1 MVTFLFLPLTLLVD
15 SGAVGT
21 DTLRTF
27 ALGEVTV
34 LERGKKNAGTQLDRT
49 ELQAWGR
56 DRITEALDLLPG
68 ITVTESG
75 DRNEGFIF
83 LRGFDQR
90 QIPVFMDGIPVSV
103 PYDGFIDLNRLQTAP
118 VARIQLSKGLS
129 SLSLGGNTMGGAIN
143 IVSARP
149 VHSLEVD
156 ASLNTR
162 WNASL
167 RVGTR
172 RRRSY
177 FQAGGSLLLR
187 RDFRLPSSFRP
198 VEGLE
203 EGRRRA
209 HSATHDYQAFVK
221 AGFTPT
227 DRQEYAVGY
236 SLIRAD
242 KDIPVYLGGNGRRK
256 YWKYR
261 HWDKDQVFFHSRA
274 GLAENYVLETRA
286 FYDRYSNELAAY
298 DDATYS
304 TQQDK
309 SSFTSFYDDDAAGGN
324 ATFSWL
330 SLPLHALK
338 AGMNVKY
345 DVHRSHNAGEPVAK
359 QSEFTFSFSV
369 EDTWTLGENLSFLAG
384 IGYFRH
390 KGLKAENYEKLPA
403 AAKEETGK
411 ALPEPEGFRLAVPGE
426 TSSGKILPEKKVSGN
441 LSSEKTEAGKASSN
455 GEYGLVDYPL
465 SSDDDLNYQA
475 AVDYRPARGQ
485 SFRFSFARRSRF
497 ASLKE
502 RYSYKMGKAWPNP
515 DLKTE
520 HACNLDLDY
529 EGEWNGLRWMIDGY
543 YVFITDIIQE
553 ITGVDAEDPLIWQ
566 LQNRG
571 KAHFRGVE
579 SEISYTFRQRF
590 HVGTNYT
597 FTDPVNRE
605 DRALKFV
612 DIPKHKV
619 NVFLRIDPLRQLQV
633 YADMNYS
640 GKRWSSSDGSASVPG
655 FALFNINLTCPFWT
669 AWIVKVGVRNLF
681 DQLYYLKEGYP
692 QPGRTFYAS
701 LRYTFVRG
709 R

>member
-1 MVTFLFLPLTLLVD
+1 MLSFLFLSFSALPG
-15 SGAVGT
+15 SGATET

-27 ALGEVTV
+27 TLGEVTV
-34 LERGKKNAGTQLDRT
+34 WEQEKKNLGAQLDGKD
-49 ELQAWGR
+49 LQIGER
-56 DRITEALDLLPG
+56 DRIAEALDLLPG
-68 ITVTESG
+68 IAVAESG

-90 QIPVFMDGIPVSV
+90 HIPVFMDGIPIYV

-129 SLSLGGNTMGGAIN
+129 SLLLGGNTMGGAIN

-149 VHSLEVD
+149 VYPLEAD

-167 RVGTR
+167 RIGTR
-172 RRRSY
+172 TRRFY
-177 FQAGGSLLLR
+177 FQAGGSMLLR

-198 VEGLE
+198 VAGLQ
-203 EGRRRA
+203 EGRRRS

-227 DRQEYAVGY
+227 GQQEYAVGY
-236 SLIRAD
+236 SLIRSD
-242 KDIPVYLGGNGRRK
+242 KDIPVYLGENGRKK
-256 YWKYR
+256 YWRYN
-261 HWDKDQVFFHSRA
+261 HWDKDQVFFHSRT
-274 GLAENYVLETRA
+274 GLAENYVVETRA
-286 FYDRYSNELAAY
+286 FYDRYYNDLAAY

-309 SSFTSFYDDDAAGGN
+309 SSFTSLYNDYAVGGN
-324 ATFSWL
+324 ATFAWL
-330 SLPLHALK
+330 SAEANTLK
-338 AGMNVKY
+338 MGLNAKY
-345 DVHRSHNAGEPVAK
+345 DVHRSHNVGEPVAK
-359 QSEFTFSFSV
+359 QSEYTFSVSA
-369 EDTWTLGENLSFLAG
+369 EDAWQLGENLSFLIGA
-384 IGYFRH
+384 GYFRH
-390 KGLKAENYEKLPA
+390 KGLKAENYEELPA
-403 AAKEETGK
+403 AGKGASEKVSAGDRRSGTAFSVRQLPGYRTFAPTG
-411 ALPEPEGFRLAVPGE
+411 PGE
-426 TSSGKILPEKKVSGN
+426 VSSKS
-441 LSSEKTEAGKASSN
+441 
-455 GEYGLVDYPL
+455 YGLVNYPL

-475 AVDYRPARGQ
+475 AVHYRPAPGQ
-485 SFRFSFARRSRF
+485 SFRFSFARHSRF

-520 HACNLDLDY
+520 YACNLDLNY

-543 YVFITDIIQE
+543 YIFIRDIIQE
-553 ITGVDAEDPLIWQ
+553 ITGVDPDDPLIWQ

-571 KAHFRGVE
+571 KAHFRGLE

-590 HVGTNYT
+590 HFGTNYT
-597 FTDPVNRE
+597 WIDPTNCA

-612 DIPKHKV
+612 DMPKHKV
-619 NVFLRIDPLRQLQV
+619 NVFFRIEPVGRWQV
-633 YADMNYS
+633 YADMNYNS
-640 GKRWSSSDGSASVPG
+640 KRWSSSDGSTSVPG
-655 FALFNINLTCPFWT
+655 FALFNMHLAYPFFHT
-669 AWIVKVGVRNLF
+669 GVVKVGVRNLF
-681 DQLYYLKEGYP
+681 DKLYYLKEGYP